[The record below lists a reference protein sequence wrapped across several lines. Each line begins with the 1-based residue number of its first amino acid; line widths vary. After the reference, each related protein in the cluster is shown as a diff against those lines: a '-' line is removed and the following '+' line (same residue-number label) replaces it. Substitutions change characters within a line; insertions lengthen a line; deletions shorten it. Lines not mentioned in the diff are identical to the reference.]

1 MDKRFM
7 ISGVKR
13 KTTAVESTYRFFQTI
28 DLIISHLKRE
38 ADKKIIFALIHT
50 APTLRSLLIATAAVH
65 LYHYMG
71 IKVQE
76 SLESNKFTFDST
88 KELELKEKKILIEEV
103 DSFLK
108 TSFELEGSIFNNII
122 DLENL
127 FLTLLIEERTGDLQQ
142 TQRVKKINDIETQI
156 ERELL
161 NIISK
166 FPSFYFYD
174 FIGDLI
180 GLNDIIKREILEE
193 SAGLKS
199 TSIEMEKKL
208 EKEDK
213 EDKYIEVSTLNRLI
227 ERMQKQFEFKSYK
240 ELQVQTMPIRM
251 IKKRILEHEF
261 NKFPISVPGLRNY
274 LEGNNLK
281 KRIIRSIESA
291 FKVNINYEQFEEKI
305 LSELKSEL
313 IKQFKT
319 NPNDFIYFLQSL
331 YESSFEDII
340 FLINK
345 RGIKDI
351 LHLINV
357 DYELVENVKKN
368 MIRYNIKEQ
377 DLIALNDK
385 KKNLINLAKKSLC
398 NLKFPFLENIIAKF
412 GNFTEFNLLK
422 ILYRNDVELEE
433 LWKILEKTLGFS
445 INDLREFVRKKQI
458 IDKNFFQDLGL
469 SNYSQIIL
477 LNDFDK
483 ILNNLVKDLFYFILS
498 KILRQLSRIIE
509 LYGIISNDKALFISA
524 LKRAGK
530 TIDIEDWAQIK
541 LEELSIERLIKRQNE
556 LVVVFN
562 ANNQVFLVNGFI
574 LSRLTNTSLEESIFE
589 LKNEDSYI
597 YKEILP
603 LKLKADLISP
613 ISYCIAYDLI
623 KRFESFEKVEKEKVD
638 IATEAEKK
646 IEKDKK
652 IEIRKIQEENTLNW
666 IERKITST
674 LMGINRPGLNPR
686 QFYWQKKD
694 TKIATEQI
702 IIHSRLKGGCFN
714 RFYEFYHFAVEKIKS
729 HMVNM
734 NLPNYDRI
742 KSDVSAII
750 DRILSERLGHAPN
763 SVEIDKILD
772 GERYEIAKEIVKKIG
787 VLLDDAAYLKFKK
800 KPKK

>member
-1 MDKRFM
+1 
-7 ISGVKR
+7 
-13 KTTAVESTYRFFQTI
+13 
-28 DLIISHLKRE
+28 
-38 ADKKIIFALIHT
+38 
-50 APTLRSLLIATAAVH
+50 
-65 LYHYMG
+65 
-71 IKVQE
+71 
-76 SLESNKFTFDST
+76 
-88 KELELKEKKILIEEV
+88 
-103 DSFLK
+103 
-108 TSFELEGSIFNNII
+108 
-122 DLENL
+122 
-127 FLTLLIEERTGDLQQ
+127 LTLLIEERTGNLQQ
-142 TQRVKKINDIETQI
+142 TQRVKKTNDIKTQI

-180 GLNDIIKREILEE
+180 GLNDIIKREILAE
-193 SAGLKS
+193 SAGLKA

-208 EKEDK
+208 ESEDK

-227 ERMQKQFEFKSYK
+227 EKMQKQFEFKSYK

-281 KRIIRSIESA
+281 KRIIRSIEGA
-291 FKVNINYEQFEEKI
+291 FKENINYEQFEAKI

-357 DYELVENVKKN
+357 DYELVENVKKS

-385 KKNLINLAKKSLC
+385 KKNLINLAKKTLC
-398 NLKFPFLENIIAKF
+398 NLKFPFLENIITKF
-412 GNFTEFNLLK
+412 GNFTEFNLLQ
-422 ILYRNDVELEE
+422 ILYRNDVELEA
-433 LWKILEKTLGFS
+433 LWKVIEKTLDVS

-458 IDKNFFQDLGL
+458 IDKIFFQDLGL

-483 ILNNLVKDLFYFILS
+483 ILNNLVKDLFYFLLS

-509 LYGIISNDKALFISA
+509 LYGIVSNDKALFTSA
-524 LKRAGK
+524 LKRTGK
-530 TIDIEDWAQIK
+530 TIDNEDWAQIK
-541 LEELSIERLIKRQNE
+541 LEELSIERLIKRQKE

-597 YKEILP
+597 YKEVLP

-623 KRFESFEKVEKEKVD
+623 KRFESFKEVEKEKVE

-694 TKIATEQI
+694 AKIATEQI
-702 IIHSRLKGGCFN
+702 IIHSRLEGGSFN
-714 RFYEFYHFAVEKIKS
+714 RFCEFYHFAVEKIKS
-729 HMVNM
+729 QMVNM

-742 KSDVSAII
+742 KTDTSAII

-763 SVEIDKILD
+763 SVEIDKMLD
-772 GERYEIAKEIVKKIG
+772 GERYEIAKEIAKKIG
-787 VLLDDAAYLKFKK
+787 VLLDDAVYLKFKK

>member
-1 MDKRFM
+1 M

-28 DLIISHLKRE
+28 DLIISHLKRD

-50 APTLRSLLIATAAVH
+50 NPTLRSLLVATAAVH

-127 FLTLLIEERTGDLQQ
+127 FLTLLIEERTGNLQQ
-142 TQRVKKINDIETQI
+142 TQREKKINDIETQI

-180 GLNDIIKREILEE
+180 GLNDITKREILAE
-193 SAGLKS
+193 SAGLKA

-208 EKEDK
+208 ESEDK

-227 ERMQKQFEFKSYK
+227 EKMQKQFEFKSYK

-251 IKKRILEHEF
+251 IKKKILEHEF

-281 KRIIRSIESA
+281 KRIIGSIEGA
-291 FKVNINYEQFEEKI
+291 FKENINYEQFEEKI
-305 LSELKSEL
+305 LSELKFEL

-345 RGIKDI
+345 RGIKDT

-385 KKNLINLAKKSLC
+385 KKNLINLAKKTLC
-398 NLKFPFLENIIAKF
+398 NLKFPFLENIITKF
-412 GNFTEFNLLK
+412 GNFTEFSLIK

-433 LWKILEKTLGFS
+433 LWKILEEKLNFS

-458 IDKNFFQDLGL
+458 IDKIFFQDLGL

-483 ILNNLVKDLFYFILS
+483 ILNNLVKDLFYFLLS
-498 KILRQLSRIIE
+498 KFLRQLSRIIE
-509 LYGIISNDKALFISA
+509 LYGLVSNDKALFTSA
-524 LKRAGK
+524 LKQTGK
-530 TIDIEDWAQIK
+530 TIDIEDWVQIK

-574 LSRLTNTSLEESIFE
+574 LSRLTNTSLKESIFE

-603 LKLKADLISP
+603 LKLEADLISP

-623 KRFESFEKVEKEKVD
+623 KRFESFKEGEKEKVD

-646 IEKDKK
+646 IEKEKK

-674 LMGINRPGLNPR
+674 LMGINRPGLNPN

-694 TKIATEQI
+694 NKIAIEQI
-702 IIHSRLKGGCFN
+702 IIHSRLEGGCFN
-714 RFYEFYHFAVEKIKS
+714 RFCEFFHFAVEKIKF

-734 NLPNYDRI
+734 DLSNYDRI

-750 DRILSERLGHAPN
+750 DRFLSKRLGHAPN
-763 SVEIDKILD
+763 SVEIDKMLD
-772 GERYEIAKEIVKKIG
+772 GERYEIAKEIAKKIG
-787 VLLDDAAYLKFKK
+787 VLLDAAVYLKFKK

>member
-1 MDKRFM
+1 M

-28 DLIISHLKRE
+28 DLIISHLKRD

-50 APTLRSLLIATAAVH
+50 NPTLRSLLIATAAVH

-103 DSFLK
+103 DSLLK

-122 DLENL
+122 DLENS
-127 FLTLLIEERTGDLQQ
+127 FLTLLIEERTSNLQQ

-180 GLNDIIKREILEE
+180 GLNDITKREILAE
-193 SAGLKS
+193 SAGLKA

-208 EKEDK
+208 ESEDK

-227 ERMQKQFEFKSYK
+227 EKMQKQFEFKSYK

-281 KRIIRSIESA
+281 KRIIGSIESA
-291 FKVNINYEQFEEKI
+291 FKENINYEQFEEKI
-305 LSELKSEL
+305 LSELKFEL
-313 IKQFKT
+313 LKQFKT

-345 RGIKDI
+345 RGIKDT

-357 DYELVENVKKN
+357 NYELVENVKKN

-385 KKNLINLAKKSLC
+385 NKNLINLAKKTLC
-398 NLKFPFLENIIAKF
+398 NLKFPFLENIITKF
-412 GNFTEFNLLK
+412 GNFTEFSLIK

-433 LWKILEKTLGFS
+433 LWTILEEKLNFS

-458 IDKNFFQDLGL
+458 IDKIFFQDLGL

-483 ILNNLVKDLFYFILS
+483 ILNNLVKDLFYFLLS
-498 KILRQLSRIIE
+498 KILRQLSRVIE
-509 LYGIISNDKALFISA
+509 LYGMVSNDKALFTSA
-524 LKRAGK
+524 LKRTGK

-541 LEELSIERLIKRQNE
+541 LEELSIERLIKRQKE

-597 YKEILP
+597 YKEILH

-623 KRFESFEKVEKEKVD
+623 KRFESFEKVEKEKVY

-686 QFYWQKKD
+686 Q
-694 TKIATEQI
+694 
-702 IIHSRLKGGCFN
+702 GGCFN
-714 RFYEFYHFAVEKIKS
+714 RFCEFYHFAAEKIKS

-742 KSDVSAII
+742 KSDISAII

-763 SVEIDKILD
+763 SVEIDKMLD
-772 GERYEIAKEIVKKIG
+772 GERYGIAKEITKKIG
-787 VLLDDAAYLKFKK
+787 VLLDDAVYLKFKK